1 MNKKIIKHFLIPGA
15 LSLTLVFQTQSSY
28 ASKEK
33 NDILPPGN
41 IGQSVGNPQGGV
53 EGSENN
59 QQPSPVDGRQS
70 GENPSDQKSPSQ
82 KPDEKE
88 KNKTEVPYEDENYN
102 KNYQNHPIEEEGTG
116 KYKFEKG
123 KELSQEEI
131 DKEFAKYK
139 ENASQFV
146 KVQEWIA
153 KLKNINLLGL
163 EKNESSRFYEIDMG
177 DNAYFL
183 SPKGFKIYKNIDRG
197 ILLAHDLAND
207 KIYDLYHYYFEE
219 KGYKLNYIIGAGS
232 DKVYENP
239 TKLYGSYVK
248 KIDDGNGNISYE
260 YYRGSEPSKE
270 DLDKVKKVLK
280 ETPSALLEQLGEK
293 NYNKI
298 VERAYQAVLV
308 NSYLLKNEKD
318 MSKEDRKNIVD
329 YVYRFGLNYKNEE
342 LGIKKTE
349 SNGYVDVSPM
359 GYAQKNAD
367 GTYKYKYKVKLNSIT
382 SNDKYSATHFDIYAP
397 IAAKNLKFK
406 LTGVQEYKKNDDG
419 TYTYDHKN
427 VGVDLEIAST
437 EDKVIRDL
445 IEADNKTIPRP
456 TEYIPNDKY
465 IEESVWN
472 NDEYKHRENT
482 FSIPYYNDLK
492 DKKSLKN
499 KVVEFDKNVKFD
511 NSTTS
516 PYGDKA
522 VID

>member
-1 MNKKIIKHFLIPGA
+1 M
-15 LSLTLVFQTQSSY
+15 
-28 ASKEK
+28 
-33 NDILPPGN
+33 
-41 IGQSVGNPQGGV
+41 
-53 EGSENN
+53 
-59 QQPSPVDGRQS
+59 
-70 GENPSDQKSPSQ
+70 
-82 KPDEKE
+82 
-88 KNKTEVPYEDENYN
+88 
-102 KNYQNHPIEEEGTG
+102 
-116 KYKFEKG
+116 
-123 KELSQEEI
+123 
-131 DKEFAKYK
+131 
-139 ENASQFV
+139 
-146 KVQEWIA
+146 
-153 KLKNINLLGL
+153 
-163 EKNESSRFYEIDMG
+163 
-177 DNAYFL
+177 
-183 SPKGFKIYKNIDRG
+183 
-197 ILLAHDLAND
+197 
-207 KIYDLYHYYFEE
+207 
-219 KGYKLNYIIGAGS
+219 
-232 DKVYENP
+232 
-239 TKLYGSYVK
+239 K

-298 VERAYQAVLV
+298 VERAYQAALV

-445 IEADNKTIPRP
+445 IEADNKTIPCLL
-456 TEYIPNDKY
+456 Y
-465 IEESVWN
+465 
-472 NDEYKHRENT
+472 
-482 FSIPYYNDLK
+482 
-492 DKKSLKN
+492 
-499 KVVEFDKNVKFD
+499 
-511 NSTTS
+511 TS
-516 PYGDKA
+516 RC
-522 VID
+522 V